1 MYSRMNCV
9 GKNVLGPQTVDCVSF
24 ACCWNFQLDLGSTVF
39 QKCPH
44 RLNFFFLHCQFDD
57 AFVELVEI
65 LYGTRSI
72 LVKFTGFSYS
82 VAVNGMKDEDN
93 LIIFDENYYVPHFE
107 VMYNDKEL
115 CQKFRKQNIR
125 FSDVS
130 EVAEGVAGSRQ

>member
-1 MYSRMNCV
+1 MYSRMNFV
-9 GKNVLGPQTVDCVSF
+9 GKYVLGPQTVDCVSF

-39 QKCPH
+39 QKY
-44 RLNFFFLHCQFDD
+44 RSNSIFLHCQFDD

-65 LYGTRSI
+65 LYGTRSL
-72 LVKFTGFSYS
+72 LVKFTGFYYS
-82 VAVNGMKDEDN
+82 VAVNGKKDEDN
-93 LIIFDENYYVPHFE
+93 LIIFDEEYYVPHFE
-107 VMYNDKEL
+107 VMYNDNEL